1 MGFFTSI
8 WLKKDTTISDRNMV
22 HLPESPMGTSQGSTK
37 YHSDHFFMFTCDAVR
52 IVDDSSDVST
62 SLELSAEEMRKEWGK
77 FEVLLMTCFPPMS

>member
-8 WLKKDTTISDRNMV
+8 WLKKDTTISDRNVV

-37 YHSDHFFMFTCDAVR
+37 YHSDHFFMLICDAVR

-62 SLELSAEEMRKEWGK
+62 SRELSAEKMVN
-77 FEVLLMTCFPPMS
+77 EVGNV